1 MKETENLPSGWA
13 ETKLEECVFFQ
24 EGPGLRKWQFGES
37 GVPFLNIRTLQNGW
51 IDKSKCQ
58 FVKPEEFE
66 NKYEHFLLDAGD
78 LVVSSSGTLGKL
90 ALIREEDLPLMLNTS
105 TIRFRTRNAKVLSQ
119 DFLRCYLQ
127 SHHFFKQIETFKTGS
142 AIFNYGPSH
151 LKQMNIVIPPL
162 NEQRRIVEKLDRV
175 LERVESCRARL
186 DGVPKTL
193 KRFRHSVLAAACS
206 GRLTADWRLQ
216 NPDVESAP
224 IYWEPVAIPNEFS
237 ELPKLWHLV
246 RFGNLIADGP
256 QNGLYKPASAYGSGI
271 TIVRIDNFHDGIIEP
286 WNSLKLLEVPEQ
298 EARLFALQN
307 GDILINRVNS
317 MKFLGKAARV
327 QNLERPCVFESN
339 MMRIRVDTTYVE
351 TEYTSL
357 YLQSFAGKKELQ
369 KNAKHAVNQSSINQQ
384 DVKAV
389 LTPLPPLEEQRE
401 IVRRVQELFAWADSL
416 EARYRKARTHFDK
429 LAQATLAKAFRGE
442 LVPQDPNDE
451 PASKLLARIRAA
463 QSDGAAKSSTRKTR
477 EQKKSAAPVLEFD

>member
-1 MKETENLPSGWA
+1 LFLKYFLDQFDFTDSVNGTTRLKLTQESMKKIP
-13 ETKLEECVFFQ
+13 V
-24 EGPGLRKWQFGES
+24 
-37 GVPFLNIRTLQNGW
+37 
-51 IDKSKCQ
+51 
-58 FVKPEEFE
+58 
-66 NKYEHFLLDAGD
+66 LL
-78 LVVSSSGTLGKL
+78 
-90 ALIREEDLPLMLNTS
+90 
-105 TIRFRTRNAKVLSQ
+105 
-119 DFLRCYLQ
+119 
-127 SHHFFKQIETFKTGS
+127 
-142 AIFNYGPSH
+142 
-151 LKQMNIVIPPL
+151 PPL

-175 LERVESCRARL
+175 LERVESCRVRL

-193 KRFRHSVLAAACS
+193 KRFRQSVLAAACS

-224 IYWEPVAIPNEFS
+224 IYWEPVAIPDEFS

-246 RFGNLIADGP
+246 RFGNLITDGP

-327 QNLERPCVFESN
+327 QNLKRPCVFESN

-351 TEYTSL
+351 TEYISL

-416 EARYRKARTHFDK
+416 ETRYRKARTHFDK

-451 PASKLLARIRAA
+451 PARALLARIRAA
-463 QSDGAAKSSTRKTR
+463 QSDGAAKSSTRKAR
-477 EQKKSAAPVLEFD
+477 RQKKSAVLVLPELSP